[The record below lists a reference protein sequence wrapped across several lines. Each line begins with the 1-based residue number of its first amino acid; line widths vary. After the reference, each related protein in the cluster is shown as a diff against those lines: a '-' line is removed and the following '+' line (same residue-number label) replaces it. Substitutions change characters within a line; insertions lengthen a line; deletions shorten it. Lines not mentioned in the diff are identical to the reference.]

1 MMPSMFSG
9 VAGLN
14 THQRRMDVIANDV
27 ANVNTPGYKQSD
39 VTFSEQLISTLRAP
53 APASPGMQIG
63 TGVQIG
69 SITRDFNDGVLFE
82 TGQSSN
88 VGIAGD
94 GFFVVA
100 DPETGTKYFSRAG
113 DFVEDVNTATGE
125 TYLITPSGE
134 RLQGIMDPNPD
145 ATGLTSADLVDIVLP
160 ANTTSYT
167 IGLDGKIY
175 ASVSGGTPTV
185 VGMIPLAQ
193 FENNTGLESIGHN
206 QYAGTSASMERAMVN
221 PGNAGSG
228 NLYQGYLENS
238 NTNLAK
244 EFTEMIIT
252 ERGFQANSRS
262 ITTSDEMLQELLTLK
277 R

>member
-14 THQRRMDVIANDV
+14 THQRRMDVIANDI

-53 APASPGMQIG
+53 APGSPGMQIG

-69 SITRDFNDGVLFE
+69 SISRDFNDGVLFE

-100 DPETGTKYFSRAG
+100 DPETGTKYFARAG

-145 ATGLTSADLVDIVLP
+145 ATGLTSADLVDVVLP

-167 IGLDGKIY
+167 IGLDGRIY

-185 VGMIPLAQ
+185 IGMVPLAQ
-193 FENNTGLESIGHN
+193 FENSNGLESIGHN

-221 PGNAGSG
+221 PGNAGCG

>member
-14 THQRRMDVIANDV
+14 SHQRRMDVIANDV

-53 APASPGMQIG
+53 ASGSPGMQVG
-63 TGVQIG
+63 TGVQVA
-69 SITRDFNDGVLFE
+69 SITRDFNDGTLFE

-88 VGIAGD
+88 IGIAGD

-100 DPETGTKYFSRAG
+100 DPESGTKYFTRAG

-125 TYLITPSGE
+125 TYLISPSGE

-167 IGLDGKIY
+167 IGLDGRIY
-175 ASVSGGTPTV
+175 ASVSGGTATV
-185 VGMIPLAQ
+185 IGMIPLAQ
-193 FENNTGLESIGHN
+193 FENNTGLDSVGHN
-206 QYAGTSASMERAMVN
+206 LYAGTSSSMERAMVN
-221 PGNAGSG
+221 PGNSGAG